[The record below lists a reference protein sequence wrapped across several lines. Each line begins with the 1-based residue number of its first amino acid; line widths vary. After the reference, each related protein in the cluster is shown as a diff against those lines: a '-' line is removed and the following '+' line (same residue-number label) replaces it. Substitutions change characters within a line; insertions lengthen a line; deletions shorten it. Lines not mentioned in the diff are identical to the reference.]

1 MQHATGKFKYFRIKN
16 APIKCREV
24 CLKKGRPSSE
34 WLQTVCRIL
43 ENHNCGTLLNL
54 PLNPPFKQLQTNKS
68 SRNKKMANTT
78 ILIELQ
84 KKLLSKQEEDN
95 MAKNDLQEKLA
106 NKKDDKIV

>member
-1 MQHATGKFKYFRIKN
+1 
-16 APIKCREV
+16 
-24 CLKKGRPSSE
+24 
-34 WLQTVCRIL
+34 
-43 ENHNCGTLLNL
+43 
-54 PLNPPFKQLQTNKS
+54 
-68 SRNKKMANTT
+68 MANTT